1 MGIKEV
7 EIYTDGSCSGNTG
20 PGGWGVI
27 LKYGDNI
34 RELSGGSLNT
44 TNNQMELTAV
54 IQGLAALKT
63 PCKVMLYTD
72 SKYIVDAI
80 NKGWLATWSRAGW
93 CKSDKKPVANIELW
107 KVLIALIGRHDVWFN
122 WVKGHADNEYNNR
135 CDKLATMETN
145 RLKS

>member
-7 EIYTDGSCSGNTG
+7 EIYTDGSCSGNPG

-93 CKSDKKPVANIELW
+93 SKGDKKPVDNIELW